1 MWYFISVFLG
11 LFLCIY
17 VYMCLCVYSV
27 WHIRSCRMDYKVIP
41 LKQCPDD
48 SLLYITFRSDVDA
61 IVDELVVREPLITTS
76 KMEQVRKLILSIFS
90 DTSQIVLTV

>member
-1 MWYFISVFLG
+1 
-11 LFLCIY
+11 
-17 VYMCLCVYSV
+17 MCLCVYFV

-48 SLLYITFRSDVDA
+48 SLLYMTFRSDVDA

>member
-1 MWYFISVFLG
+1 MGY
-11 LFLCIY
+11 
-17 VYMCLCVYSV
+17 
-27 WHIRSCRMDYKVIP
+27 YKVIP

-48 SLLYITFRSDVDA
+48 TLLYMTFRSDVDA

-90 DTSQIVLTV
+90 TSQLVLTVWKSSNVLNLKYNIF